1 MLLTSWPDKVSDMK
15 PNPFVVPLLVAGGIV
30 SLLGLAFT
38 VLGLVNTSPV
48 PVLDDVAPLLL
59 SLGIP
64 LLAAGL
70 VVAGIDWRLTHGR

>member
-1 MLLTSWPDKVSDMK
+1 MK

-30 SLLGLAFT
+30 ALLGLAFT

-64 LLAAGL
+64 ILTAGL